1 MTALT
6 PSQRELVRLSLLR
19 YLDAAEGFGLGEG
32 ILLSSIRAEGFR
44 VVDESIL
51 QKELQYLQ
59 DKGFIAVAE
68 KTISPELRRWRITAN
83 GRDLLAQN

>member
-1 MTALT
+1 MTPLT

-44 VVDESIL
+44 VVDEASL

-59 DKGFIAVAE
+59 DKGFVAVAE

>member
-44 VVDESIL
+44 VVDEAGI

-59 DKGFIAVAE
+59 DKGFVAVAE

-83 GRDLLAQN
+83 GRDTLAQN